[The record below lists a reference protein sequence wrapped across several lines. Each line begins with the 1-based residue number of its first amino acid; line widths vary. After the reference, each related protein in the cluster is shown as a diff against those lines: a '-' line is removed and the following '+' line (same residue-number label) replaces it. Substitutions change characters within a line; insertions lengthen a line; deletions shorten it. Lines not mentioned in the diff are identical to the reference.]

1 MNNVIHTTSLIK
13 PATEHEPR
21 EVYLWIWN
29 EPNRAE
35 VLKSLGRAASNPEL
49 SFDWY
54 SAAVLS
60 QKIRGTE
67 CVGR

>member
-1 MNNVIHTTSLIK
+1 MDNDLHIVGIEK
-13 PATEHEPR
+13 GEEK
-21 EVYLWIWN
+21 YLWIFN
-29 EPNRAE
+29 DANRAE

-60 QKIRGTE
+60 QRVRATE
-67 CVGR
+67 PVCLGR